1 MEGVTQQNSF
11 FPYLIFLP
19 RRFFDTKK
27 WYHRFFQTVK
37 GNIVKELSYI
47 GVVAKHIT
55 DLQTMPSMMFDN
67 ELEPKL
73 NMMYIHLFNGEYFS
87 EKMYGKKKMQK
98 ERELLFLLAAKLG
111 VSSIEYETDITETT
125 LEKVD
130 ASINI
135 KKIDTATTYSKSMT
149 KSKGQM
155 GKEVYLNRGA
165 PVYCL
170 SKNINQVEENIR
182 VKFQKLNKKMFSYDF
197 YQKNDSLKCFVYKRF
212 SFKML
217 SLEYTSE
224 SEDIIDKSFEIKA
237 LLCNYGLGFKLNK
250 NVSTTEK
257 IVYKLQFFTDKEL
270 RLKLSETIRIRNDPF
285 AIVREVYDAEEDK
298 NIAVYNISEY
308 VRKYAKQLRLQYIK
322 HIGENDTDINNDET
336 GDSDVNSI
344 ASNASHKLVTNNYG
358 HRLTQWISTQEL
370 GEFET
375 ICKTFISTYQIKT
388 WLYSTLKHAED
399 LDPVDTDSDNWGL
412 IQLRDKNFNKYK
424 SNFNK
429 KCDKLKDCNDE
440 ICLED
445 TNRVQNSS
453 NRKTVIK
460 RSSYKKNISSQECED
475 DSDDDWIQQR
485 MGPINS
491 NNDKDIED
499 KDIDDNDIEYKDVE
513 DNDIDDE
520 HEDEFEDDGSDWEDN
535 Y

>member
-47 GVVAKHIT
+47 GVVAKHVK

-87 EKMYGKKKMQK
+87 EKLYGKKKLQK

-135 KKIDTATTYSKSMT
+135 KKIDTATTYSKLMS

-155 GKEVYLNRGA
+155 GKEIYLNRGA

-237 LLCNYGLGFKLNK
+237 LLCDYGLGFKLNK

-322 HIGENDTDINNDET
+322 HIGENDTDANNDKNSEN

-358 HRLTQWISTQEL
+358 HRLTQWISTQEP
-370 GEFET
+370 GAFET
-375 ICKTFISTYQIKT
+375 ICKTFISTYQIKI

-424 SNFNK
+424 NSNK

-440 ICLED
+440 MCSED
-445 TNRVQNSS
+445 TNHVQNSS
-453 NRKTVIK
+453 NKTTIIK
-460 RSSYKKNISSQECED
+460 KSSYKRNISSQEYED
-475 DSDDDWIQQR
+475 DSDDDLIQQR
-485 MGPINS
+485 VGPIKS
-491 NNDKDIED
+491 NNDKDDDMDKDTEDEHEDIED
-499 KDIDDNDIEYKDVE
+499 KYKDK
-513 DNDIDDE
+513 D
-520 HEDEFEDDGSDWEDN
+520 DEFEDDGSDWEDN